1 MTTRK
6 TIALTRRTFVGKVMS
21 LLFNMLSRLVIILMI
36 ISDTIIVIS
45 SVLRFKLA
53 FFFYSPLGTAS
64 VVSHKFWYVV
74 LPLFFVQRYFFSF
87 SASLTHSSEACCS
100 TYTYLW
106 TSHVFS
112 CYWFPVSDHCGP
124 LDCKD
129 IKPVSPK
136 GNLPWIFTGR
146 TNVEAEALKLWLTDV
161 KSWLTGTDPDAG
173 KDWRQKEKGATEDEM
188 AR

>member
-1 MTTRK
+1 MHHLLHIRFVCCVF
-6 TIALTRRTFVGKVMS
+6 LVRTFEIYFIFSQYKH
-21 LLFNMLSRLVIILMI
+21 LSIN
-36 ISDTIIVIS
+36 
-45 SVLRFKLA
+45 
-53 FFFYSPLGTAS
+53 SPLGTAS
-64 VVSHKFWYVV
+64 VASHKFWYVV

-124 LDCKD
+124 LNCKD